1 MPIIVRDM
9 VKTDSKIENNRPG
22 KINGGAQIDQSRRWF
37 RYIAIEGSAATVFVT
52 LTGGAF
58 LTGMALMLGANDFQI
73 GLLVALPFLMQVA
86 QLASP
91 FLVDKIGGR
100 KKLVIRSAL
109 FARQLWWLLIPIL
122 LLTGGWRLE
131 ALLGIVIISGIII
144 MLAAPAWLSWMSDL
158 VPERI
163 RGRFFGVRNSWV
175 AFATVGASLIGGII
189 IDMYESKGMDNVGFA
204 VIVGLSCLSAFI
216 AFLYTNKLPSNPI
229 ESEKHK
235 FTLRQMT
242 RPLKDNRYRYLL
254 KTFFIWNFGV
264 GISAAFFA
272 PHMINNLGM
281 SFTLISLYSSI
292 AALVAIALNK
302 PWGALIDRFGCRPV
316 IIICSFAIALVP
328 LIWLLPRKDMIWI
341 LLPEVIFSGAFWS
354 GFNLAAFNMP
364 IAYSPREDRIVYLAV
379 FSVLTGLGFF
389 AASILGGLLAQ
400 IWVDV
405 NYHFGSYNIINYHIL
420 FVLSGILRFLAAA
433 WISSLKEPGSKGIPI
448 MMQFMGYSVIRRLA
462 IGRQILP
469 VVTRF
474 NRRKR
479 EN

>member
-1 MPIIVRDM
+1 MM
-9 VKTDSKIENNRPG
+9 KTASEIENNRSTA
-22 KINGGAQIDQSRRWF
+22 INGRGQIDQSRRWL
-37 RYIAIEGSAATVFVT
+37 RYIAVEGGAATVFVT

-86 QLASP
+86 QLVSP
-91 FLVDKIGGR
+91 FLVDKFGGR
-100 KKLVIRSAL
+100 KKLVIKSSL

-122 LLTGGWRLE
+122 LLSGGWRLE
-131 ALLGIVIISGIII
+131 ALLGIVVISGIAV
-144 MLAAPAWLSWMSDL
+144 MFAAPAWLSWMSDL

-175 AFATVGASLIGGII
+175 AMATVGASIIGGVI
-189 IDMYESKGMDNVGFA
+189 IDMYESRGMEKIGFA
-204 VIVGLSCLSAFI
+204 LIVGLSCLAAFI
-216 AFLYTNKLPSNPI
+216 AIIYTNKLPSNPVV
-229 ESEKHK
+229 SEKHR
-235 FTLRQMT
+235 FAINQIA
-242 RPLKDNRYRYLL
+242 RPLKDYRYRNLL
-254 KTFFIWNFGV
+254 KTFFIWNFSI

-281 SFTLISLYSSI
+281 SFTLISVYSSI

-316 IIICSFAIALVP
+316 IILCSFAIALVP

-341 LLPEVIFSGAFWS
+341 LLPEVVFSGAFWA

-389 AASILGGLLAQ
+389 AASIVGGLLAQ
-400 IWVDV
+400 TLANV
-405 NYHFGSYNIINYHIL
+405 NYHFGSYNIINYHFL
-420 FVLSGILRFLAAA
+420 FILSGILRFLAAA

-448 MMQFMGYSVIRRLA
+448 MMQFMGYSVVRRLA

-469 VVTRF
+469 VRTGF
-474 NRRKR
+474 GHRKSKK
-479 EN
+479 

>member
-1 MPIIVRDM
+1 MI
-9 VKTDSKIENNRPG
+9 KTDSLIENNLSG
-22 KINGGAQIDQSRRWF
+22 KVNGRGQIDQSRRWL
-37 RYIAIEGSAATVFVT
+37 RYIAIEGSAATIFVT

-91 FLVDKIGGR
+91 FLIRKSGGR
-100 KKLVIRSAL
+100 KRLVIRGAL
-109 FARQLWWLLIPIL
+109 FGRQLWWLLIPIL
-122 LLTGGWRLE
+122 LLSGGWRLE
-131 ALLGIVIISGIII
+131 ALLGIVVISGIII

-163 RGRFFGVRNSWV
+163 RGRFFGVRNSGV
-175 AFATVGASLIGGII
+175 AVATVGASIIGGII
-189 IDMYESKGMDNVGFA
+189 IDMYKGRGLENVGFA
-204 VIVGLSCLSAFI
+204 LIVALSCLSAFI
-216 AFLYTNKLPSNPI
+216 AFLYTNKLPSNPM
-229 ESEKHK
+229 ESDYQK
-235 FTLRQMT
+235 FTLRQIT
-242 RPLKDNRYRYLL
+242 RPLRDNRYRYLL

-292 AALVAIALNK
+292 AALVAVTLNRF
-302 PWGALIDRFGCRPV
+302 WGSLIDKFGCRPV
-316 IIICSFAIALVP
+316 IIVCSFAIGLVP
-328 LIWLLPRKDMIWI
+328 LIWLLPRKDFIWI
-341 LLPEVIFSGAFWS
+341 LIPEVIFSGAFWS

-364 IAYSPREDRIVYLAV
+364 IAYSPKEDRVIYLAV

-389 AASILGGLLAQ
+389 TASIIGGLLAHT
-400 IWVDV
+400 WVNV
-405 NYHFGSYNIINYHIL
+405 NYHFGSFNIINYHLL
-420 FVLSGILRFLAAA
+420 FALSGLLRFLAAI

-448 MMQFMGYSVIRRLA
+448 MMQFMGYSVLRRLA

-469 VVTRF
+469 VLTGF

-479 EN
+479 GS